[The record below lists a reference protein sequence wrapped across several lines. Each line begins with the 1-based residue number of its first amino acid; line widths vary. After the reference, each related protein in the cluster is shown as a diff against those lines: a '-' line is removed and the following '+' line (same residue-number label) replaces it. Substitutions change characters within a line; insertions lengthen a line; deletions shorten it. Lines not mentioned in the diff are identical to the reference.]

1 MEEALRESHVQQKK
15 KRRLLLFPTP
25 LQGHINPMIQLAH
38 ILYSKGFS
46 ITILHNNFNSPD
58 PSNYPCFS
66 FHLIPEGLSE
76 NEPSAMDATSLITL
90 LNGKLT
96 DTLRDHLAKLL
107 SEEEEEPIAS
117 LIADASWHFTQG
129 VADGLKLSR
138 FVLRTS
144 NACSFLA
151 YNAFPLLLEKGYLPV
166 TDSRLEE
173 LVPELPP
180 LRVKDLPEIKMKKP
194 EDFYSM
200 VAGMMRTVNS
210 SSGLIWNS
218 CEDLEESALIKCHQ
232 VFKSPIFN
240 IGPFHNYFPPSA
252 KAEEDQK
259 NSSISWLDT
268 QMPNSVIYVSF
279 GTIAVATET
288 EFLEIAWGLANS
300 NHPFL
305 WVVRPG
311 SVLGSE
317 WLELLPDEFHQVVN
331 GRGKIVKWAPQQ
343 AVLAHPA
350 VGGFWTHCGW
360 NSTFESICEG
370 VPMICHP
377 SFGDQKVNAR
387 YVSDV
392 WRVGIHLESNR
403 DRLGIEKA
411 IRTLMLDAQG
421 QEIRQRSIA
430 LKQKIDDSLKQ
441 GGSSYRS
448 LDRLVDSILSSC

>member
-1 MEEALRESHVQQKK
+1 MEEALRESHVKQKK
-15 KRRLLLFPTP
+15 NRRLLLFPTP

-38 ILYSKGFS
+38 IFYSKGFS

-58 PSNYPCFS
+58 PSKYPFFS

-76 NEPSAMDATSLITL
+76 KEASEMDATPLIAL
-90 LNGKLT
+90 LNEMLT
-96 DTLRDHLAKLL
+96 DILQDHLVKLL
-107 SEEEEEPIAS
+107 LEEEEEPIAS
-117 LIADASWHFTQG
+117 LIVDASWHFTQE
-129 VADGLKLSR
+129 VADDLKLSR

-144 NACSFLA
+144 NACSFLV
-151 YNAFPLLLEKGYLPV
+151 YNAFPLLLEKGYMPV

-180 LRVKDLPEIKMKKP
+180 LRVKDLPDIKMKKP
-194 EDFYSM
+194 DDFYNL
-200 VAGMMRTVNS
+200 VAGMIRTVNA

-218 CEDLEESALIKCHQ
+218 CEDLEQAALIKCRQ
-232 VFKSPIFN
+232 VFKSPMFN
-240 IGPFHNYFPPSA
+240 IGPFHNYFPA
-252 KAEEDQK
+252 ALEEDQK
-259 NSSISWLDT
+259 NSISWLDT

-288 EFLEIAWGLANS
+288 EFLHIAWGLANS
-300 NHPFL
+300 KQRFL

-311 SVLGSE
+311 SVRGSE
-317 WLELLPDEFHQVVN
+317 WLQLLPDKFHQAVN
-331 GRGKIVKWAPQQ
+331 GRGKIVKWAPQRH
-343 AVLAHPA
+343 VLAHPA

-392 WRVGIHLESNR
+392 WRVGIHLEGNR
-403 DRLGIEKA
+403 DRVGIERA
-411 IRTLMLDAQG
+411 IRMLMVDAEG

-430 LKQKIDDSLKQ
+430 LKDKIDDSLKQ

-448 LDRLVDSILSSC
+448 LDSLVSSILSAC